1 VDRTEAGCDHDPSSV
16 RWPQAQTHLI
26 IGFNYAD
33 VFRSERGCRQAVPG
47 IEHLRGVTIIA
58 QEKGC
63 HGMSLAIFIP
73 IAMNCVN
80 DEF

>member
-1 VDRTEAGCDHDPSSV
+1 MRSRSFFSTFSSSSDASH
-16 RWPQAQTHLI
+16 PLASIMLML
-26 IGFNYAD
+26 
-33 VFRSERGCRQAVPG
+33 FRSERGCRQAVPG
-47 IEHLRGVTIIA
+47 IEHLRGQTIIA

-63 HGMSLAIFIP
+63 HGMSLAVFIP